1 MQELIN
7 KIFTLNENQ
16 LNQVNEFIE
25 DLLHPKKHRSISQNA
40 YMWKLVNE
48 IASKV
53 RKSKEEVYLCMLK
66 DYGVSEVVSMLSTIN
81 PEGYFKY
88 YEKVGIGN
96 VNGKEFTHYKIYKG
110 SSEFNSYEMSVLIDG
125 VIQEA
130 EQLGIPTLTKEVI
143 NNMRLI

>member
-7 KIFTLNENQ
+7 KIFSLNEYQ
-16 LNQVNEFIE
+16 LNQVNDFVE

-130 EQLGIPTLTKEVI
+130 EQLGIPTLTKEEI

>member
-7 KIFTLNENQ
+7 KLFTLNEYQ
-16 LNQVNEFIE
+16 LNQVNDFIE

-48 IASKV
+48 IASSV
-53 RKSKEEVYLCMLK
+53 RKSKEEVYMQMLK
-66 DYGVSEVVSMLSTIN
+66 DYGVSEIVSMLSNIN

-88 YEKVGIGN
+88 YESVGNGV
-96 VNGKEFTHYKIYKG
+96 VNGKEFTHYKIFKG

-125 VIQEA
+125 VIHEA
-130 EQLGIPTLTKEVI
+130 EQLGIPTLTKDEI
-143 NNMRLI
+143 EKMRLI

>member
-1 MQELIN
+1 MKELID
-7 KIFTLNENQ
+7 KLFTLNEYQ
-16 LNQVNEFIE
+16 LNQVNNFIE

-53 RKSKEEVYLCMLK
+53 RKSKEEVYMQMLK
-66 DYGVSEVVSMLSTIN
+66 DYGVSEIVSMLSNIN

-88 YEKVGIGN
+88 YERVGFGI
-96 VNGKEFTHYKIYKG
+96 VNGKEFNHYRIYKG

-130 EQLGIPTLTKEVI
+130 EQLGIPTLTKDEI
-143 NNMRLI
+143 SNMRLI